1 MLPDTS
7 AWLLG
12 RTLSQVNSKSYG
24 MLGQNPFVTKLMK
37 RKRRSS
43 GNKVLRQ
50 KAYSILIGLTLLIP
64 SGCDTLPKKHAPHS
78 KACPCGQA
86 SCLPVST
93 SHLPPAAGID
103 VAQRCTDRL
112 PKDAVPAPAGVYVSQ
127 WRGAMSYGS
136 QEQHWV
142 VTRNEW
148 FDGGSQLGPKGQQHV
163 QRIVQCHLAEP
174 HVVVIETEPVAL
186 EMHQSYEDALQSNQ
200 RLQLDRR
207 NVVVTALANA
217 GVPDADQ
224 WVVFAEDRSVGVR
237 GIEAP
242 QVFNSQFGGGGRGNR
257 GGIGRGQGGMGG
269 GMGGGLGG
277 GGMGGGLG
285 GGMGGG
291 GGIF

>member
-1 MLPDTS
+1 MLHYTS
-7 AWLLG
+7 AWLLV
-12 RTLSQVNSKSYG
+12 RTLSPINSKSYG
-24 MLGQNPFVTKLMK
+24 MLGQNTVVTMLVKSQRHGHSKKLL
-37 RKRRSS
+37 RR
-43 GNKVLRQ
+43 
-50 KAYSILIGLTLLIP
+50 KAYSVLLSLPLLIS
-64 SGCDTLPKKHAPHS
+64 SGCATLPSKTAPHNRD
-78 KACPCGQA
+78 CPCGQA
-86 SCLPVST
+86 SCVPVST

-103 VAQRCTDRL
+103 VAHRCTDRL
-112 PKDAVPAPAGVYVSQ
+112 PNDAVPAPAGTYVSQ
-127 WRGAMSYGS
+127 WRGAMSYGA
-136 QEQHWV
+136 QQQHWV

-148 FDGGSQLGPKGQQHV
+148 FDGGSQLGPKGLQHM
-163 QRIVQCHLAEP
+163 QRIAQCHLAEP

-186 EMHQSYEDALQSNQ
+186 EMQQSYEDALQSNQ

-207 NVVVTALANA
+207 NVVVAALDNA

-269 GMGGGLGG
+269 G
-277 GGMGGGLG
+277 GMGGGLG

-291 GGIF
+291 GFGGGGIF

>member
-1 MLPDTS
+1 MLRFAPR
-7 AWLLG
+7 WPQG
-12 RTLSQVNSKSYG
+12 KTLSQGNSKRFDMFG
-24 MLGQNPFVTKLMK
+24 QGQLMTKAIKRPRLGNSIKKL
-37 RKRRSS
+37 RRPALS
-43 GNKVLRQ
+43 VLLSLPLVF
-50 KAYSILIGLTLLIP
+50 A
-64 SGCDTLPKKHAPHS
+64 SGCANWPTKSRHPS
-78 KACPCGQA
+78 TACPCGQA
-86 SCLPVST
+86 SCLPISRSNVS
-93 SHLPPAAGID
+93 PAAGID

-112 PKDAVPAPAGVYVSQ
+112 PKDAVPAPAGAYVSQ
-127 WRGAMSYGS
+127 WRGVMSYGA

-163 QRIVQCHLAEP
+163 QRIAQCHLAEP
-174 HVVVIETEPVAL
+174 HLVVIETEPVAL
-186 EMHQSYEDALQSNQ
+186 EMQQSYEDALQSNQ

-224 WVVFAEDRSVGVR
+224 WVVFAEDNTVGVR

-269 GMGGGLGG
+269 GMGGG
-277 GGMGGGLG
+277 GMGGGLG

-291 GGIF
+291 GFGGGGIF